1 MTAVDFIEEGIKARE
16 KHWQDQYQQGYQRA
30 LSDIA
35 SYIEEAKE
43 IEKKQIMEA
52 VYDGMGTNFDPNM
65 GRAEQYYNKK
75 YPK

>member
-1 MTAVDFIEEGIKARE
+1 MTAVDFVRE
-16 KHWQDQYQQGYQRA
+16 TLENYGDPTH
-30 LSDIA
+30 LSLSWETLDEI
-35 SYIEEAKE
+35 IEEARE

-52 VYDGMGTNFDPNM
+52 VYEGMGTNFDPNM